1 MMTLNWKEA
10 AVVVALA
17 IASAC
22 ATTIAMPAQEPV
34 LDPAAVHTL
43 KRMTGFLGGL
53 EKFSVHVQNT
63 LEDLL
68 VNGQRI
74 DIDFGTQVLA
84 RRPDRLYVTRVG
96 ELIDQDFYYD
106 GESLTLYNANNGVFA
121 TEPAPGTIEEMLDFA
136 REQLSLV
143 TPATDLMY
151 RNAFAI
157 IMHGVTSGGVYGKA
171 MIGGNICTHLLFSRP
186 DVDIQVWVADG
197 DQPLPCKYVVTDKST
212 PQLISTVSVM
222 SDWNLSPSTPE
233 SQFEFVPPEGA
244 KRIIFVPAD
253 DDGGSDR

>member
-1 MMTLNWKEA
+1 MMTLNWRKA
-10 AVVVALA
+10 ALVLTFAT
-17 IASAC
+17 ASTC
-22 ATTIAMPAQEPV
+22 ATSIAVPAQEAV
-34 LDPAAVHTL
+34 IEPAAVQTL
-43 KRMTGFLGGL
+43 KRMTDYLSGL
-53 EKFSVHVQNT
+53 EKFSVRVQNT

-68 VNGQRI
+68 TNGQRI
-74 DIDFGTQVLA
+74 DFDFATQALV
-84 RRPDRLYVTRVG
+84 RRPDRLYVMRVG
-96 ELIDQDFYYD
+96 ELVDQDFYYD
-106 GESLTLYNANNGVFA
+106 GESLTLYNANDGVYA
-121 TEPAPGTIEEMLDFA
+121 SEPAPGTIEEMLDFA
-136 REQLSLV
+136 REQLALV

-157 IMHGVTSGGVYGKA
+157 IMNGVTSGGVYGKA

-222 SDWNLSPSTPE
+222 SDWNLSPSVPE

-244 KRIIFVPAD
+244 KRIIFVPAGD
-253 DDGGSDR
+253 GGGSDG